1 MKKLL
6 YLLCLCTAPL
16 LAQVQYG
23 TPLKD
28 EIPEELKKYSR
39 ELEVHHFPQEVHPIQ
54 IDKNYY
60 WKHNTAVMSPQEPAE
75 IVEFGAYVYY
85 NNQWNLRKKYD
96 LKEFDKLFGSKK
108 RTLLATQPYTWND
121 NWRVGPQLFDGWAL
135 WYFIAKTKS
144 GRTIIGFQSLYTSDQ
159 LIKS

>member
-1 MKKLL
+1 
-6 YLLCLCTAPL
+6 
-16 LAQVQYG
+16 
-23 TPLKD
+23 
-28 EIPEELKKYSR
+28 
-39 ELEVHHFPQEVHPIQ
+39 
-54 IDKNYY
+54 
-60 WKHNTAVMSPQEPAE
+60 MSPQEPAE

-108 RTLLATQPYTWND
+108 RTLLAAQPYTWND

-159 LIKS
+159 PIKS